1 MTDLKDIILDISLG
15 EDEFL
20 EEKRKESEEIEKI
33 EEELKEEENKKEVS
47 SMEESRFNNLLI
59 HLNENLSKR
68 FYKKTI
74 KEIDSII
81 STNDVT
87 IYARSWKIYI
97 LKMRAIFS
105 IIKNKI
111 RKYLINHIEK
121 VRIKHHINAIK
132 KYLNKI
138 PIEFDNF
145 YENNKNIKFHEN
157 IELINDLIYCYLE
170 YILVASFFYKKIGNA
185 MDAIGYLSL
194 VINLYKETKFIP
206 KTKEVFFKLEM
217 ALIFLVQFNICNENY
232 FTAFDYLNI
241 VMDMCFKSIIYQTRD
256 LNDGVY
262 VFDKN
267 KYVNN
272 LENKIYNI
280 HSMKRI
286 TSTIF
291 LVFLY
296 RSICYE
302 NIGNIINAIKCDY
315 QSIWFINHFYSNNF
329 KYIYFLVKNILEKR
343 SEFKNAITF
352 IQKKIKYLE
361 NKQKNKKKE
370 KDGKNERDHQKK
382 SKSLFSKKFKKLV
395 KKLENL
401 KIPEVDLVNKFE
413 EKKNLKGLNN
423 QNIEGKD
430 KNNFLYGVRLFNT
443 FLREDFRPVIDNM
456 KQIKSFDMDYQTQE
470 KVQKFVRKLYFD
482 QNQRKI
488 KLNLLSS
495 HKKNLH
501 LSLPD
506 FKPTIKIKK
515 NILKKNRSMSTKNTL
530 NNKRIFSAI
539 SRSNSFI
546 SNENNLRSNSTKNKS
561 IDITKNFNLK
571 KPLESIQEIKR
582 RKIPKVKVIKLTSIC
597 DGKEV
602 YKENEELNR
611 FFNRNYL
618 AKRAYI
624 KKLEGRELLFQKY
637 VLREKNHPKIPFVP
651 YNKELMKQMVENKYH
666 KILSLSV
673 SNPQT
678 WKENIT
684 KEEYHKIKV
693 FNRLENIALS
703 SLNNSALVKF
713 KEEEKKMRENKFKYI
728 TIDDE
733 VDNSVGKINKGNKS
747 MIEKLNFNLDE
758 INQRES
764 IEIKNFQ
771 KLYEENK
778 KYIKHR
784 DERNSSYLLRK
795 RKEQENKDNSFD

>member
-15 EDEFL
+15 DEFDK
-20 EEKRKESEEIEKI
+20 EKGKDEKI
-33 EEELKEEENKKEVS
+33 EEELKEEEKEENKNEVS
-47 SMEESRFNNLLI
+47 SMEQSRFNNLLL
-59 HLNENLSKR
+59 HLQENLSKR

-74 KEIDSII
+74 KEIDSIL
-81 STNDVT
+81 SSNDVG
-87 IYARSWKIYI
+87 IHSRAWKIYI
-97 LKMRAIFS
+97 LKIRAILS

-111 RKYLINHIEK
+111 SKYLINHIEK
-121 VRIKHHINAIK
+121 IRMKHHINTIK

-145 YENNKNIKFHEN
+145 YEKNNNIKIHENIELINDLIYCYLEYILLISFFYKKIGNNMDSIGYLALVINLYKETKYVPKTKEVFLKLEMSLIYLIQLYISNENYSTAFDYLNIVMDMCFKNIKFHEN

-170 YILVASFFYKKIGNA
+170 YILVAAYFYKKIGNT

-194 VINLYKETKFIP
+194 VINLYKETKFVP
-206 KTKEVFFKLEM
+206 KTKEVFFKLEI
-217 ALIFLVQFNICNENY
+217 ALISLIQFYICNENY
-232 FTAFDYLNI
+232 STAFDYLNI

-272 LENKIYNI
+272 LENKMYNI

-470 KVQKFVRKLYFD
+470 KV
-482 QNQRKI
+482 
-488 KLNLLSS
+488 
-495 HKKNLH
+495 KN
-501 LSLPD
+501 S
-506 FKPTIKIKK
+506 
-515 NILKKNRSMSTKNTL
+515 
-530 NNKRIFSAI
+530 
-539 SRSNSFI
+539 
-546 SNENNLRSNSTKNKS
+546 
-561 IDITKNFNLK
+561 
-571 KPLESIQEIKR
+571 
-582 RKIPKVKVIKLTSIC
+582 
-597 DGKEV
+597 
-602 YKENEELNR
+602 
-611 FFNRNYL
+611 
-618 AKRAYI
+618 
-624 KKLEGRELLFQKY
+624 
-637 VLREKNHPKIPFVP
+637 
-651 YNKELMKQMVENKYH
+651 
-666 KILSLSV
+666 
-673 SNPQT
+673 
-678 WKENIT
+678 
-684 KEEYHKIKV
+684 
-693 FNRLENIALS
+693 
-703 SLNNSALVKF
+703 
-713 KEEEKKMRENKFKYI
+713 
-728 TIDDE
+728 
-733 VDNSVGKINKGNKS
+733 
-747 MIEKLNFNLDE
+747 
-758 INQRES
+758 
-764 IEIKNFQ
+764 
-771 KLYEENK
+771 
-778 KYIKHR
+778 
-784 DERNSSYLLRK
+784 
-795 RKEQENKDNSFD
+795 

>member
-15 EDEFL
+15 DEFE
-20 EEKRKESEEIEKI
+20 EEKGKDEKI
-33 EEELKEEENKKEVS
+33 EEELKEEEKEENKNEVS
-47 SMEESRFNNLLI
+47 SMEESRFNNLLL
-59 HLNENLSKR
+59 HLQENLSKR

-74 KEIDSII
+74 KEIDSIL
-81 STNDVT
+81 SSNDVG
-87 IYARSWKIYI
+87 IHSRAWKIYI
-97 LKMRAIFS
+97 LKIRAILS

-111 RKYLINHIEK
+111 SKYLINHIEK
-121 VRIKHHINAIK
+121 IRIKHHINTIK

-145 YENNKNIKFHEN
+145 YEKNNNIKIHEN

-170 YILVASFFYKKIGNA
+170 YILLISFFYKKIGNS
-185 MDAIGYLSL
+185 MDSIGYLAL
-194 VINLYKETKFIP
+194 VINLYKETKYVP
-206 KTKEVFFKLEM
+206 KTKEVFLKLEM
-217 ALIFLVQFNICNENY
+217 SLICLIQLYISNENY
-232 FTAFDYLNI
+232 STAFDYLNI
-241 VMDMCFKSIIYQTRD
+241 VMDMCFKNIIYQTRD
-256 LNDGVY
+256 VNDGVY
-262 VFDKN
+262 IFDKN

-272 LENKIYNI
+272 LENKMHNI
-280 HSMKRI
+280 NAMKRI
-286 TSTIF
+286 VSIIF

-302 NIGNIINAIKCDY
+302 NTGNIINSIKCDY
-315 QSIWFINHFYSNNF
+315 QSIWFLNHFYSSNF
-329 KYIYFLVKNILEKR
+329 KYIYYLQKNILEKR

-361 NKQKNKKKE
+361 QKQRNKKKE
-370 KDGKNERDHQKK
+370 DGKKERGNQKK
-382 SKSLFSKKFKKLV
+382 SKSLFSKKFKTLV
-395 KKLENL
+395 KKLDNL
-401 KIPEVDLVNKFE
+401 KIPEIDLVNKFE

-443 FLREDFRPVIDNM
+443 FLREDFRPIIDSM
-456 KQIKSFDMDYQTQE
+456 KQIKSFDIDYQTQE
-470 KVQKFVRKLYFD
+470 KIQKFVRKLYFD

-488 KLNLLSS
+488 KLNLLNAP
-495 HKKNLH
+495 KKNLH

-506 FKPTIKIKK
+506 FKPTIKIKR
-515 NILKKNRSMSTKNTL
+515 NILKHRSMSTKNTI
-530 NNKRIFSAI
+530 NKNKRIFSAI
-539 SRSNSFI
+539 SRTSFI
-546 SNENNLRSNSTKNKS
+546 SNEDNARSNSTKNKT
-561 IDITKNFNLK
+561 IDIIKNLNLN
-571 KPLESIQEIKR
+571 KPLESIKEIKP
-582 RKIPKVKVIKLTSIC
+582 RKIPKFKVIKLTSIC

-602 YKENEELNR
+602 YKENEELNK

-637 VLREKNHPKIPFVP
+637 VLREKNHPKIPFIP
-651 YNKELMKQMVENKYH
+651 YNKELMKQTVENKFH

-673 SNPQT
+673 TNAQA
-678 WKENIT
+678 WKDNVS

-703 SLNNSALVKF
+703 SLNNSALVRY
-713 KEEEKKMRENKFKYI
+713 KEEEKKMRENKYI
-728 TIDDE
+728 ILDE
-733 VDNSVGKINKGNKS
+733 VDNSIAKINKGNKS
-747 MIEKLNFNLDE
+747 IIEKLNFNLDE

-771 KLYEENK
+771 KLYDENK

-784 DERNSSYLLRK
+784 NERNSSYLLRK
-795 RKEQENKDNSFD
+795 RKEKEDEDNFFD